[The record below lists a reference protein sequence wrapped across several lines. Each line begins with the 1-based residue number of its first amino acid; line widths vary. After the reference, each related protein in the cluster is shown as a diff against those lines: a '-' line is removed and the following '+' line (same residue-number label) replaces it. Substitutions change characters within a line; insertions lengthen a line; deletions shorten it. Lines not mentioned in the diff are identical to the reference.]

1 MMIDMTLDINTL
13 KRLLHQPCTIAV
25 VGLSAETQRPSYRVA
40 SYLQT
45 NGFKIVPV
53 NPRYAA
59 SGQTVLGETCYAQLS
74 DIPFAVHI
82 VDVFR
87 RTEDV
92 LPIAQQAIQI
102 GARCLWQQIGVE
114 NQQAAQ
120 LAQAA
125 GLVSVMN
132 RCLKIDHAQAFQL
145 ATPYYLIDE
154 TRLQKNLL
162 LMQQIREQSGA
173 KLVLALKCFSGWCV
187 FDLMRPYMDGTTS
200 SSLYEARLGHEKFG
214 KEVHAYSV
222 AYSREEVLA
231 VRQFASKVIFN
242 SVSQL
247 QAHYSLVSHLK
258 LGLRVNPGISYSH
271 FDLADPARR
280 FSRLGVSN
288 TDELRGVAHLLSGVM
303 FHFNCEND
311 DVNNLTAALQH
322 ISTRYADVLDQLEWV
337 SLGGGISFSKE
348 GYALAQ
354 LCSVLKQFSEIHQ
367 VQVYLE
373 PGEAAISQCAELV
386 TTVLDVVHNETA
398 IAIVDASVEAH
409 LLDHLIYHTSPPIA
423 YPVAGSHATTIAGR
437 SCLAGDVFGS
447 YSLAEPLQVGDQ
459 VHISDTAGYSMVK
472 KNWFNGVAMPS
483 IAVRR
488 LSGQIDLVRSFGY
501 ADYVNSLS

>member
-1 MMIDMTLDINTL
+1 MIIDMDIDINTL
-13 KRLLHQPCTIAV
+13 KRLLRQPCTIAV
-25 VGLSAETQRPSYRVA
+25 VGLSVEPDRPSHRVA
-40 SYLQT
+40 RYLQDH
-45 NGFKIVPV
+45 GFTIVPV

-59 SGQTVLGETCYAQLS
+59 SGQTVLGEACYAQLI
-74 DIPFAVHI
+74 DIPFAVHM

-92 LPIAQQAIQI
+92 LPIAAQAIQI

-120 LAQAA
+120 LAKAA

-145 ATPYYLIDE
+145 STPYYLIDE
-154 TRLQKNLL
+154 TRLQKNLR
-162 LMQQIREQSGA
+162 LMLQIREQSGA
-173 KLVLALKCFSGWCV
+173 KFVLALKCFSGWCV

-222 AYSREEVLA
+222 AYSRDEILA
-231 VRQFASKVIFN
+231 LRQFASKIIFN

-271 FDLADPARR
+271 FDLADPARKH
-280 FSRLGVSN
+280 SRLGVCDISV
-288 TDELRGVAHLLSGVM
+288 LRSVAHLLSGVM

-311 DVNNLTAALQH
+311 DITQLATALQH
-322 ISTRYADVLDQLEWV
+322 ISTRYADVLEQLEWV
-337 SLGGGISFSKE
+337 SLGGGISFSKV
-348 GYALAQ
+348 GYDMDQ
-354 LCSVLKQFSEIHQ
+354 LSSVLRQFSERHQ

-373 PGEAAISQCAELV
+373 PGEAAIRDCAELV
-386 TTVLDVVHNETA
+386 TTVLDVVHNETD

-409 LLDHLIYHTSPPIA
+409 LLDHLIYQTSPSVT
-423 YPVAGSHATTIAGR
+423 YPDAGSHATTIAGR

-447 YSLAEPLQVGDQ
+447 YSLAEPLQTGDQ
-459 VHISDTAGYSMVK
+459 IHFSDTAGYSMVK

-488 LSGQIDLVRSFGY
+488 LGGKVELIRSFDY
-501 ADYVNSLS
+501 TDYVNSLS